1 MLKTLLKK
9 QMAEIFR
16 TYLYDAKKNRKRSTA
31 SVILFFAMFVLLM
44 VGVVGGMFTFLSIAI
59 CGPFAEAGMNWLYFT
74 LMGLLDVFLGAFG
87 SVFNTYA
94 GLYLS
99 KDNDLLLSMPI
110 PVRTIL
116 TARLLSVYLMGL
128 IYSGMVILPAAV
140 VYWFVVPLTAGAVVG
155 SLLLVFLISLIVLIL
170 SCALGWVVAK
180 ISLKLKNKSFITV
193 LISLV
198 FIGAYYFFY
207 FKAQE
212 MIQTLIL
219 NAAAYGEK
227 IKGAAYPLYLFGR
240 TGTGDWL
247 AMLAVAAVVLALF
260 ALTWAVLARS
270 FLKIATSTGH
280 AKRARYRETAAR
292 VRSPFRA
299 LLGKEFR
306 RFGSSSAYMLN
317 CGFRHPVPARG
328 RDCSAVEGRKALF
341 HTERDFR
348 RQHRGHSGAGDGGG
362 VHAGRHELYGGALGF
377 PGGEEPL
384 AAPVPSR
391 EALAGPAGQAGR
403 AADAYGDSGGVLCGL
418 LCCCVPVLPG
428 AAGADAGGSG
438 AVRGADRLLRPGPGA
453 ENAQPDLDQRTGPHQ
468 AELQRLCGYA
478 GRLDLRPG
486 RGRGILPPAPLA
498 GCGALP
504 GPGRPGDSGPDCP
517 LLRLAP
523 GEGLPDL
530 CGAVKAS

>member
-74 LMGLLDVFLGAFG
+74 LMGLLAVFLGAFG

-128 IYSGMVILPAAV
+128 MYSGMVILPAAV

-280 AKRARYRETAAR
+280 TKRTRYRETAAR

-317 CGFRHPVPARG
+317 CGFGTLFLPVGGIALLWKGG
-328 RDCSAVEGRKALF
+328 RLFSNLNEIFDGSTGAIPVLVTAVVCMLAAMNFMVVPSVSLEGKNLWQLQSLPVKPWQVLRAKLAVQLTLTGIPALF
-341 HTERDFR
+341 CVVCFAVVYPCSPVQLVLMLAEAALFTALADCFGLVLGLKMPNLTWTNELAPIKQSFSVFAAML
-348 RQHRGHSGAGDGGG
+348 GGWIYALAVGGG
-362 VHAGRHELYGGALGF
+362 YFLLRRWLGAELYL
-377 PGGEEPL
+377 
-384 AAPVPSR
+384 
-391 EALAGPAGQAGR
+391 ALAVLVT
-403 AADAYGDSGGVLCGL
+403 AALTALCYAWLRGK
-418 LCCCVPVLPG
+418 G
-428 AAGADAGGSG
+428 SRTFAA
-438 AVRGADRLLRPGPGA
+438 L
-453 ENAQPDLDQRTGPHQ
+453 
-468 AELQRLCGYA
+468 
-478 GRLDLRPG
+478 
-486 RGRGILPPAPLA
+486 
-498 GCGALP
+498 
-504 GPGRPGDSGPDCP
+504 
-517 LLRLAP
+517 
-523 GEGLPDL
+523 
-530 CGAVKAS
+530 

>member
-74 LMGLLDVFLGAFG
+74 LMGLLAVFLGAFG

-128 IYSGMVILPAAV
+128 MYSGMVILPAAV

-317 CGFRHPVPARG
+317 CGFGAILLPIVGVLALVRGSALMQMLAQMGGVPTELLTVLIPAVVALFAAMCPIAAPSVSLEGKSLWIVQSLPVEPWEALRAKLRVQLLLTAPPALF
-328 RDCSAVEGRKALF
+328 CLLCTAAVAPWSAATALGALTVLLFVLFTALLGLTVGVKRPNLTWTSEIAPIKQSLGVMLALLLGWAVAALIAGGYFLLGKAL
-341 HTERDFR
+341 
-348 RQHRGHSGAGDGGG
+348 
-362 VHAGRHELYGGALGF
+362 
-377 PGGEEPL
+377 
-384 AAPVPSR
+384 
-391 EALAGPAGQAGR
+391 
-403 AADAYGDSGGVLCGL
+403 
-418 LCCCVPVLPG
+418 G
-428 AAGADAGGSG
+428 AAGYLAAVSVLLAVGDVLFYAWLKKRGS
-438 AVRGADRLLRPGPGA
+438 AIFAKL
-453 ENAQPDLDQRTGPHQ
+453 
-468 AELQRLCGYA
+468 
-478 GRLDLRPG
+478 
-486 RGRGILPPAPLA
+486 
-498 GCGALP
+498 
-504 GPGRPGDSGPDCP
+504 
-517 LLRLAP
+517 
-523 GEGLPDL
+523 
-530 CGAVKAS
+530 

>member
-74 LMGLLDVFLGAFG
+74 LMGLLAVFLGAFG

-128 IYSGMVILPAAV
+128 MYSGMVILPAAV

-317 CGFRHPVPARG
+317 CGFGTLFLPVGGIALLWKGG
-328 RDCSAVEGRKALF
+328 RLFSTLNEIFDGSTGAIPVLVTAVVCMLAAMNFMVVPSVSLEGKNLWQLQSLPVKPWQVLRAKLAVQL
-341 HTERDFR
+341 D
-348 RQHRGHSGAGDGGG
+348 SGA
-362 VHAGRHELYGGALGF
+362 
-377 PGGEEPL
+377 
-384 AAPVPSR
+384 
-391 EALAGPAGQAGR
+391 
-403 AADAYGDSGGVLCGL
+403 VLRGL
-418 LCCCVPVLPG
+418 LCRCVPVLPG

-453 ENAQPDLDQRTGPHQ
+453 ENAQPDLDQRAGSHQ
-468 AELQRLCGYA
+468 AELQRLCGHA

-486 RGRGILPPAPLA
+486 RGRRVLPPAPLA

-504 GPGRPGDSGPDCP
+504 GPGRPGDGGPDRP